1 MSTSLQITAAS
12 VEPALLDLPWHVDL
26 ENWPDDLIAALPRG
40 ISRHVVRFVYLGG
53 RVIAVK
59 EIGETVAHHEYGLLR
74 DLDRI
79 GAPAVDPVAVITGRV
94 SEQGEPLNAAL
105 ITEHLPFS
113 LPFRAVFGQSVR
125 PETAHRLIDALSVLL
140 VRLHLIGFYWGD
152 VSLSNTLFRRDAGAF
167 AAYLVDAETG
177 NLYTQLSAGKRD
189 YDIDLARTNVIGEL
203 MDLQAGAFL
212 DSDTDVVALGDRL
225 VERYETLWSELTRTD
240 SFQAGERWRV
250 SERINRLN
258 ELGFDVGELSI
269 SSDLTGTSVSIQPK
283 VVDAGHY
290 HRQIMRLTG
299 LDVEENQGRRMLN
312 DLESYRAL
320 NGMSG
325 QPLTFVAHDWMRNVY
340 EPAINAIP
348 REQRGKLEPAQVFH
362 ELLEHR
368 WYMSEKAGHDVPMTE
383 AIASY
388 IDSVL
393 VHHRDERSLLADPT
407 ATEDEIDDGAFDD
420 DYVADDA
427 TPLSD

>member
-1 MSTSLQITAAS
+1 MPQSLQITAAS
-12 VEPALLDLPWHVDL
+12 VEPELLDLPWHL
-26 ENWPDDLIAALPRG
+26 PLTEWPEGLIAALPRG
-40 ISRHVVRFVYLGG
+40 ISRHVVRFIHLSG

-59 EIGETVAHHEYGLLR
+59 EIGEYVAHHEYELLR

-79 GAPAVDPVAVITGRV
+79 GAPAVDPLAVITGRV
-94 SEQGEPLNAAL
+94 SEAGEPLDAVL

-113 LPFRAVFGQSVR
+113 LPFRAVFGQWVR

-177 NLYTQLSAGKRD
+177 ELYNRLSVGKRD
-189 YDIDLARTNVIGEL
+189 YDIDVARTNIIGEL
-203 MDLQAGAFL
+203 MDLQAGGFI
-212 DSDTDVVALGDRL
+212 DEDVDVIALGDRL
-225 VERYETLWSELTRTD
+225 QERYTTLWNELTQVE

-250 SERINRLN
+250 NERINRLN

-269 SSDLTGTSVSIQPK
+269 TSDLTGTSVSIQPK

-320 NGMSG
+320 NGMGG
-325 QPLTFVAHDWMRNVY
+325 QPLAFVAHDWMRNVY
-340 EPAINAIP
+340 EPALNAIP
-348 REQRGKLEPAQVFH
+348 REYRGKLEPAQIFH

-368 WYMSEKAGHDVPMTE
+368 WYMSEQAGYDIPMDT
-383 AIASY
+383 AVDSY
-388 IDSVL
+388 VTNIL
-393 VHHRDERSLLADPT
+393 PHRPDERSLLDGPE
-407 ATEDEIDDGAFDD
+407 TERHE
-420 DYVADDA
+420 DYYI
-427 TPLSD
+427 